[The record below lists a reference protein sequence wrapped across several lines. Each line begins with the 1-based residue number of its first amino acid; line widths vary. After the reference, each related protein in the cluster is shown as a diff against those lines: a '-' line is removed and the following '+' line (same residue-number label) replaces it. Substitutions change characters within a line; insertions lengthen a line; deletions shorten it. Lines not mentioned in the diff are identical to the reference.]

1 MKTLMDETADNTHII
16 KRHMIPFTEETYII
30 ITLMEETGD
39 NTHGGVH
46 AYDNTHG
53 GDR

>member
-1 MKTLMDETADNTHII
+1 M
-16 KRHMIPFTEETYII
+16 

-39 NTHGGVH
+39 NTHRGDIMITLVG
-46 AYDNTHG
+46 YTGDNTHG

>member
-1 MKTLMDETADNTHII
+1 M
-16 KRHMIPFTEETYII
+16 

-39 NTHGGVH
+39 NTHGGDMMITLMEETD
-46 AYDNTHG
+46 DNTPG

>member
-1 MKTLMDETADNTHII
+1 M
-16 KRHMIPFTEETYII
+16 

-39 NTHGGVH
+39 NTHGGDIMITLM
-46 AYDNTHG
+46 AEKGDNTHG